1 MALGWR
7 MTGTLAAITPI
18 AIVACMTTTGCS
30 KPAAPAG
37 FEIIEIA
44 DRSFTLEVVADD
56 ESRTLG
62 LGGRTE
68 IAADGGML
76 FSFPDSQLRQFVMR
90 DCLVDIDI
98 IFLDAAG
105 NITSMHHMPVEP
117 PIQPGETR
125 NVFDALGRLT
135 QIGTYEQ
142 RLKRYSSRF
151 NARYAIELQGGML
164 ENLDLQVGQTI
175 ELPMKRLAEITR

>member
-1 MALGWR
+1 

-18 AIVACMTTTGCS
+18 AIVACIASPGCS

-37 FEIIEIA
+37 FEIIEIG

-56 ESRTLG
+56 ASRTLG

-68 IAADGGML
+68 IPADGGML
-76 FSFPDSQLRQFVMR
+76 FSFPDSRIRHFVMR

-105 NITSMHHMPVEP
+105 NITAMHHMPVEP
-117 PIQPGETR
+117 PQTSEETDR
-125 NVFDALGRLT
+125 E
-135 QIGTYEQ
+135 YEL
-142 RLKRYSSRF
+142 RLKRYPSRF

-164 ENLDLQVGQTI
+164 ENLDLRVGQTI
-175 ELPMKRLAEITR
+175 DLPTKRLAEITR

>member
-1 MALGWR
+1 MATGWR
-7 MTGTLAAITPI
+7 MTGTLAAITAFAPI
-18 AIVACMTTTGCS
+18 ALVACMASPGCS

-37 FEIIEIA
+37 FEIIEIG

-56 ESRTLG
+56 ATRTLG

-68 IAADGGML
+68 VPADGGML
-76 FSFPDSQLRQFVMR
+76 FSFPDSRLRQFVMR

-98 IFLDAAG
+98 IFLDATG
-105 NITSMHHMPVEP
+105 NITAMHHMPVEAP
-117 PIQPGETR
+117 QTSDES
-125 NVFDALGRLT
+125 ALE
-135 QIGTYEQ
+135 YER

-175 ELPMKRLAEITR
+175 DLPTKRLAEITR